1 MITLNDPTKEEFL
14 AAAKVGV
21 PIRFT
26 LTIEGREF
34 VVEKTAKTEADFD
47 GIYKVFTHAKA
58 RTMRSVYTEFF
69 LNKIHESADWSSSAV
84 MLCNGVVEHIK
95 KNFPPGN
102 LALLQSAVTRAM
114 EQEKA
119 ENLNR

>member
-26 LTIEGREF
+26 LTLEGKEF
-34 VVEKTAKTEADFD
+34 EFERLFEDEAALEDTWLA
-47 GIYKVFTHAKA
+47 FTYAKA
-58 RTMRSVYTEFF
+58 RTIRNFYTEFY

-84 MLCNGVVEHIK
+84 TLCNGVVEHIQ

-119 ENLNR
+119 EYINR